1 MSRLRLVL
9 AEDQVAVRAELRQ
22 LLEESQRITVVGEA
36 SDGLE
41 LLRLLDEV
49 ECDAVLLDLAMPRM
63 SGLTFLEELRASPRG
78 HPPVIVLSMHDDAG
92 HVDRALELGASGYV
106 LKSARPSEIVTAVEA
121 AIAGGAYIQPTL
133 ARPLIRR
140 HLGTPAK
147 APGAASSLARTPR
160 DMAAGSP
167 ERVPARV
174 PQATPARTPR
184 IGAAVSPRQLELLRA
199 LSLGLGNKEIAH
211 RLGITDE
218 TVKGYLKDLYARIGV
233 SGRAAA
239 VAWAIR
245 ARLID

>member
-63 SGLTFLEELRASPRG
+63 SGLTFLEELRASPRA

-140 HLGTPAK
+140 HLGTAARLPDAAPPPARL
-147 APGAASSLARTPR
+147 APVTP
-160 DMAAGSP
+160 P
-167 ERVPARV
+167 RVPRV
-174 PQATPARTPR
+174 AS
-184 IGAAVSPRQLELLRA
+184 AVSPRQLELLRA